1 MTDTSPE
8 MEAEFRKRLMALP
21 PEGRWRRGALMFD
34 AARTM
39 VKVSMPEWLPEDERR
54 RWLWQ
59 RLYPEVPLPER
70 ALMV

>member
-8 MEAEFRKRLMALP
+8 MEAAFRARLMALP
-21 PEGRWRRGALMFD
+21 AAERWWRGALMFD

-39 VKVSMPEWLPEDERR
+39 AMASMPADLSAADRR

-59 RLYPEVPLPER
+59 RFYPELPFPEQNV
-70 ALMV
+70 AA